1 MEASVVRESITSFI
15 VCQEGVIPCKT
26 RGGKLLKTMEL
37 KKHVAAKGLTSP
49 TVSAGIKC
57 MHRDILATSVCSR

>member
-37 KKHVAAKGLTSP
+37 KKHVATKGLTSA
-49 TVSAGIKC
+49 TVDISDGFG
-57 MHRDILATSVCSR
+57 RDQVHAP